1 MPEQDSTS
9 APFHYWRKGGVRSLI
24 SCLALRPLQFVFAM
38 AVAALYGIDLAHATK
53 TNNTAPAE
61 WVYAEFIV
69 TLSAITCIVH
79 FFVPVI
85 HTAWSTWDGILFV
98 LWLAQT
104 GVFGNI
110 YISEPTDDY
119 HRKVTLST
127 PRMRAAVWIDLI
139 SMLLWLTTFILGMT
153 CCCARKSTRQ
163 GDEPGDEPG
172 DTKGQLMNNHDEECP
187 PPEYKEDPKDDLA
200 ANPAGVER
208 TPDVSKEVLQ
218 GEMELQD
225 AKVVAKGV

>member
-9 APFHYWRKGGVRSLI
+9 APVHYWRKGGVRSLI
-24 SCLALRPLQFVFAM
+24 SRLALRPLQFVFAM
-38 AVAALYGIDLAHATK
+38 VVAALYGIDLAHATK

-85 HTAWSTWDGILFV
+85 HAAWSTWDGILFV

-110 YISEPTDDY
+110 YISGPIDDD
-119 HRKVTLST
+119 HRKATLSI
-127 PRMRAAVWIDLI
+127 PRMCAAVWLDLI
-139 SMLLWLTTFILGMT
+139 SMLLWLTTFILGIT
-153 CCCARKSTRQ
+153 CCCRARKSTCQ
-163 GDEPGDEPG
+163 GDEPG
-172 DTKGQLMNNHDEECP
+172 DTKSHLMNNHDEECP
-187 PPEYKEDPKDDLA
+187 PPEYTENPKEDLT

-218 GEMELQD
+218 GEMESQD